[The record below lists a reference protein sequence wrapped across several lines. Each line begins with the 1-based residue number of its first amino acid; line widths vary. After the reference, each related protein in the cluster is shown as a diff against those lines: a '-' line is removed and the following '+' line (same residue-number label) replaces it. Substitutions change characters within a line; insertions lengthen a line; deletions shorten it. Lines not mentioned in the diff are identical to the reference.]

1 MGTHVTVFQAEGF
14 AISYCELEL
23 LSASRQED
31 TGEIMR
37 VTIMLISAKEVH
49 YKDWLFEEADRL
61 EKLGAQ
67 KVEVGPEPSVEIVNS
82 KVILSLK
89 SLA

>member
-1 MGTHVTVFQAEGF
+1 
-14 AISYCELEL
+14 
-23 LSASRQED
+23 
-31 TGEIMR
+31 MR